1 MFRPNNVSEIRWAF
15 YVKLFKFFIASVV
28 VLAFLILLL
37 SNIGGALIGILM
49 LVAYIPS
56 AIGYVLFHTHFA
68 IEAEKNAPPQEIPV
82 EAEEE

>member
-1 MFRPNNVSEIRWAF
+1 MFRPDNVSEIRWAF
-15 YVKLFKFFIASVV
+15 YVKLFKFFVASVV

-37 SNIGGALIGILM
+37 SNIGGAFLSSLI
-49 LVAYIPS
+49 LVSYIPS

-82 EAEEE
+82 ENKE